1 MEVAMSADAG
11 AGADHGLPRVEALRA
26 ELARR
31 GLFAFIVPR
40 ADEFQLSHQPPS
52 SERLLWLSGFSGSAG
67 VAIVTR
73 ETAGLFVDGR
83 YTLQAHRQ
91 AGTEH
96 WQHQHLA
103 RNPPD
108 RWLAEQLHP
117 GAVVGFDPRLHTPE
131 GVALY
136 RKAADAAGATLQA
149 VAANPIDELWTDRPQ
164 PPSALL
170 ELYPEALAGVSR
182 ADKIARAAEQ
192 LRNAKLHASVI
203 TDPTCLMWL
212 LNVRGGD
219 ISTLPVALGYG
230 ILFATGDVHLFV
242 AASKLTAAT
251 REALHVDLGERLRV
265 ATPEEF
271 AVALEA
277 IGAKPVLVD
286 QPTVNQWTIERLQAG
301 GAMPVP
307 GRDVCAL
314 AKATKNAAE
323 LAGIRAAHV
332 RDAVALVRYLAW
344 FDATA
349 PGGFDEW
356 TAAQQLDTLRAEGET
371 FRGLSFRTI
380 SAAGPNSAQPHYSV
394 TPEIARPLKQGEI
407 YLVDSG
413 AQYIDGTT
421 DVTRTTVMGD
431 ASPEMKRRY
440 TQVLKGHLCLGAA
453 RFPAGT
459 TGSQLDPLARQFLWH
474 EGVDYDHGTGHGVGA
489 FLAVHEGP
497 QNIGKQFNPVP
508 LQPGMVLSNEPGFYK
523 DGAFGIRIENLVT
536 VKSAEP
542 QPEGAL
548 QPTLCF
554 ETLTLVPYERKL
566 IDVSLL
572 SDREQ
577 QLVDAYH
584 QRVRA
589 EIGPL
594 LSSAEP
600 AQGWLQAATEP
611 LNLRA

>member
-1 MEVAMSADAG
+1 MSAK
-11 AGADHGLPRVEALRA
+11 HGLQHVEALRA
-26 ELARR
+26 ELARL

-52 SERLLWLSGFSGSAG
+52 SERLAWLSGFSGSAG
-67 VAIVTR
+67 VAIVTQDS
-73 ETAGLFVDGR
+73 ACLFVDGR
-83 YTLQAHRQ
+83 YTLQAQRQ
-91 AGTEH
+91 TGSEH

-108 RWLAEQLHP
+108 RWLAEQLPP

-131 GVALY
+131 GMAVY
-136 RKAADAAGATLQA
+136 RRAIEAAGATLQA
-149 VAANPIDELWTDRPQ
+149 VAANPIDELWTDRPL
-164 PPSALL
+164 PPSAPL
-170 ELYPEALAGVSR
+170 EIYPEVLAGVSR
-182 ADKIARAAEQ
+182 ADKLTRAAEQ
-192 LRNAKLHASVI
+192 LRTNKLHASVI

-219 ISTLPVALGYG
+219 IATLPVTLGHAL
-230 ILFATGDVHLFV
+230 LFATGEVQLFV

-251 REALHVDLGERLRV
+251 QAALAADLGERLRV
-265 ATPEEF
+265 ATPEQF
-271 AVALEA
+271 GPALEA

-286 QPTVNQWTIERLQAG
+286 QSTVNQWTVERLQAG
-301 GAMPVP
+301 GATPVA

-314 AKATKNAAE
+314 PKATKNPAE

-332 RDAVALVRYLAW
+332 RDAVALIRYLAW

-356 TAAQQLDTLRAEGET
+356 TAAQQLDALRAQGEQ

-394 TPEIARPLKQGEI
+394 TPEIARPLARGEI

-413 AQYIDGTT
+413 AQYLDGTT
-421 DVTRTTVMGD
+421 DVTRTTVID
-431 ASPEMKRRY
+431 EASVEMKQRY

-453 RFPAGT
+453 RFPLGT
-459 TGSQLDPLARQFLWH
+459 TGSQLDPLARQFLWQ

-497 QNIGKQFNPVP
+497 QNIGKQYNSVP

-536 VKSAEP
+536 VKSADP

-554 ETLTLVPYERKL
+554 ETLTLVPYERRL

-572 SDREQ
+572 SERERA
-577 QLVDAYH
+577 LVDVYH

-589 EIGPL
+589 ELTPL
-594 LSSAEP
+594 FHSSEP
-600 AQGWLQAATEP
+600 ALSWLQAATEP
-611 LNLRA
+611 LSARA